1 MIRLVPVRYRRHLR
15 RPFLVSNDL
24 YLALPWLAIFLEEDR
39 TASELHRGSTATVI
53 DAVATSTSSDH
64 AVNRFIAGLIQIL
77 VVPGAVPLLVLL
89 LSSRN

>member
-1 MIRLVPVRYRRHLR
+1 MIRLVPVRYWRHLR
-15 RPFLVSNDL
+15 RLFLVSNDL
-24 YLALPWLAIFLEEDR
+24 NLALPWLPVFLEEDR
-39 TASELHRGSTATVI
+39 TASELNRGCTATVI
-53 DAVATSTSSDH
+53 DTVPTSSSDH